1 MSIYKKM
8 SNKGFTLIELLVVI
22 AIIGVLA
29 TLVLL
34 QLGTARA
41 KARDA
46 KRIADV
52 SQIRTAVELFFDDN
66 SGKYPIKTGVA
77 PIHLC
82 PDTAATPGCIAYVAG
97 TSSGNDLRPYFSAPA
112 LPRDPLSAGAYAY
125 AWNNTATFPT
135 QFHIWTELERKN
147 AAALNADADIN
158 SLPAVWTTGGGDQL
172 DGSAAGS
179 EACTAVAN
187 DCVYDQGQN

>member
-1 MSIYKKM
+1 MKVSGQ
-8 SNKGFTLIELLVVI
+8 KGFTLIELLVVI
-22 AIIGVLA
+22 AIIGILA

-52 SQIRTAVELFFDDN
+52 SQMRTAIELFFDDN
-66 SGKYPIKTGVA
+66 NGKYPIKTGTA

-82 PDTAATPGCIAYVAG
+82 PDTAATPGCVAYVAG
-97 TSSGNDLRPYFSAPA
+97 TNSGNTLTPYFSAPA
-112 LPRDPLSAGAYAY
+112 LPRDPLTAVPYFY

-135 QFHIWTELERKN
+135 QFQIWVNLERKN
-147 AAALNADADIN
+147 APALAADADIN
-158 SLPAVWTTGGGDQL
+158 SSAVAWTTGGGDQI
-172 DGSAAGS
+172 DASAAAS
-179 EACTAVAN
+179 EACATPVVGN
-187 DCVYDQGQN
+187 TCVYDQGQN